1 MPKSEA
7 QKAAAREYRK
17 KIVSLNIEF
26 YPNTDGDII
35 QRIQEQTE
43 TGETKSRYIKRLIRE
58 DIERSRTG
66 EWSPVFLCKK
76 LENF

>member
-17 KIVSLNIEF
+17 KIFTIHVEF

-35 QRIQEQTE
+35 NQIEVQTA
-43 TGETKSRYIKRLIRE
+43 TGETKSGYIKRLIRE
-58 DIERSRTG
+58 DIERSKKTG
-66 EWSPVFLCKK
+66 E
-76 LENF
+76 

>member
-17 KIVSLNIEF
+17 KIVSLSIEF

-43 TGETKSRYIKRLIRE
+43 AGETKSRYIKRLIRE
-58 DIERSRTG
+58 DIEKNRT
-66 EWSPVFLCKK
+66 E
-76 LENF
+76 E